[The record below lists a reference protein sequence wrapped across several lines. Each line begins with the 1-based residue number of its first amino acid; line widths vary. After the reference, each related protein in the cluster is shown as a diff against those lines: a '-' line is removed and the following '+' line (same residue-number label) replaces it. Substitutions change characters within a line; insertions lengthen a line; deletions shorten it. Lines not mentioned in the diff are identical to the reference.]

1 MANNIENYIVIQNS
15 NEDVLAEIKRV
26 FQTEDG
32 EWDVHTETLVK
43 RVFGEDAPMEYD
55 REWYIDNCGAKWL
68 HGNIE
73 DDSPEEPVVRITSAW
88 DPINGF
94 IERLASNLRKIK
106 SDVIVHNTFEDEG
119 YNFAGVYY
127 TSEEY
132 DDTEFVDIDEYDADV
147 FWGDD
152 EEAGEEARQKLYDEM
167 HDILEMH
174 KQSHIDVIEDMKLNP
189 ENYI

>member
-15 NEDVLAEIKRV
+15 NEEVLKEIQRV
-26 FQTEDG
+26 FQPAEG
-32 EWDVHTETLVK
+32 EWDVHSETLVE
-43 RVFGEDAPMEYD
+43 RVFGEDAPAEYD
-55 REWYIDNCGAKWL
+55 RGWYLDNCGAKWL

-73 DDSPEEPVVRITSAW
+73 DDSPDEPIVRITSAW

-132 DDTEFVDIDEYDADV
+132 DDTEYADIEEYDVDV

-167 HDILEMH
+167 HDILDMH